1 MRQVQFPDTDNVV
14 TANQILANARSMR
27 KTLAAQ
33 STEASKRLSDA
44 VLDVVLYSEKVEST
58 ACLLTLADS
67 CIGQIRARMRAL
79 GISIHL
85 PSAPDTITLSDSG
98 SMPIIPGTFFL
109 LKHSNELVSDETT
122 DKPVGSA

>member
-1 MRQVQFPDTDNVV
+1 MCE
-14 TANQILANARSMR
+14 
-27 KTLAAQ
+27 TLAAQ
-33 STEASKRLSDA
+33 STEASQRLSDA

-122 DKPVGSA
+122 DKPVGSV